1 MCEQLPIKLFFNCL
15 KLAYSYKEY
24 SQTYSEPCQTSTMK
38 HFAKIVN
45 GLHHFHIFA
54 NISILD
60 VSQDFECKLL
70 TRKCTDFTLL
80 KPYSQDTGCK
90 LNVHKTFRFRH
101 GHPWNVFCTF
111 NLRPLSRRS
120 NPKNRNLLVHL
131 EYI

>member
-15 KLAYSYKEY
+15 KLAYSYKKY
-24 SQTYSEPCQTSTMK
+24 SQAYSEPCQTSTMK

-45 GLHHFHIFA
+45 GFHHFHIFA

-90 LNVHKTFRFRH
+90 LNVHKTFKFRH
-101 GHPWNVFCTF
+101 GHLWNVFCTF
-111 NLRPLSRRS
+111 NLRPLSRGS
-120 NPKNRNLLVHL
+120 NRKNRNLLVHL